1 LADSGGSR
9 SPGSCADLRQQS
21 DDALRR
27 AQDMQQTADN
37 WSRLYQDCSTDD
49 DGMCAMIGNVYAQA
63 AQINA
68 DMMSNTVD
76 LNPINDL
83 SAYYCS
89 QERRAVFDA
98 RLRSRGAF
106 YCAGTGLIA
115 REIMQRGAAEAF
127 QQAWEYFNMWL
138 TCLRPGSPEPAMSP
152 DPGIG
157 PGGSNP
163 CDLGTA
169 LFQRVFGYQTGTH
182 WADVV
187 VCLGRPNPR
196 TFVPTTP
203 GWTYAGCAS
212 CCRSHLRD
220 VPPSCVATCIS
231 ECNRIRYWVENFRYP
246 PR

>member
-1 LADSGGSR
+1 MDQLQVTERPVYEVRAPASLGRSSR
-9 SPGSCADLRQQS
+9 
-21 DDALRR
+21 DAT
-27 AQDMQQTADN
+27 M
-37 WSRLYQDCSTDD
+37 
-49 DGMCAMIGNVYAQA
+49 
-63 AQINA
+63 
-68 DMMSNTVD
+68 
-76 LNPINDL
+76 
-83 SAYYCS
+83 
-89 QERRAVFDA
+89 
-98 RLRSRGAF
+98 
-106 YCAGTGLIA
+106 
-115 REIMQRGAAEAF
+115 
-127 QQAWEYFNMWL
+127 
-138 TCLRPGSPEPAMSP
+138 AMSP

-231 ECNRIRYWVENFRYP
+231 ECNRIRYWVEFPIPTEMMYQVRWSEISRFSQSETCIALYVYSIACDRYQITFGKEGK
-246 PR
+246 